1 LPEFPR
7 AKERREI
14 LFKHTNTDRMGF
26 TAIKMEFAANI
37 CGDIYESTSREWLET
52 NGIGGYA
59 ASTIS
64 GVHTRRYHGLLTA
77 AADPPLG
84 RIRTLSKFEEVLI
97 IGGLEFPLTTNRYPG
112 KFHPQGFQ
120 NIESFRLDPFPVW
133 NYYFEQFGIGVEKKI
148 FMVHGENTV
157 VCRWSLI
164 PGLKTVD
171 AEITLELRPL
181 LAYVD
186 YHSMRQASVDVDQ
199 SFIATKNCVW
209 MRPVAGAPEIYF
221 NHNAARVVETGD
233 WYRNFEYAIEE
244 ERGFDHREDLFQ
256 PFGMEF
262 DLKLRPAVAIVST
275 RQINYR
281 DADFFEESEVAR
293 REDLCEIAGADDEM
307 KKRLVLAADQF
318 IVSRGGGQ
326 TVIAGYP
333 WFSDW
338 GRDTMIALPGLTL
351 STNREG
357 IAKGILKEFSKHI
370 SEGMIPNRFP
380 DEGEM
385 PDYNTVDATLWFF
398 EAARAYAEKTGDLD
412 FIRQDLYEH
421 FREIIRIHRSGT
433 RYGIKV
439 DDDGLLNAG
448 VEGVQLTWMDAKYGD
463 EVFTPRIGKPVEIQA
478 LWYNALRTMESFAK
492 EFRDKKRARKY
503 ERFAKEA
510 RASFNRQ
517 FWNAEA
523 ECLYDVIRADQADGS
538 IRPNQIF
545 AVSLK
550 HSMLSHFRAKK
561 VVQTV
566 ERELYTPFGLRTLSP
581 SDPRYRSIYI
591 GSPYERD
598 SAYHQG
604 TTWAWL
610 MGAFIDSLR
619 KTYPKGRKLNR
630 YIDRIFETYLKH
642 TEQAGIGQ
650 ISEIFDG
657 GEPHSP
663 RGCFAQ
669 AWSVAEVLRVLKS
682 GR

>member
-1 LPEFPR
+1 
-7 AKERREI
+7 
-14 LFKHTNTDRMGF
+14 
-26 TAIKMEFAANI
+26 MEFAADI
-37 CGDIYESTSREWLET
+37 CSDVREGTSREWLET
-52 NGIGGYA
+52 NGIGGYSS
-59 ASTIS
+59 STIS

-84 RIRTLSKFEEVLI
+84 RVRTVSKFEEVVIVGNLR
-97 IGGLEFPLTTNRYPG
+97 FPLSSNRYPG
-112 KFHPQGFQ
+112 KFHPQGYRY
-120 NIESFRLDPFPVW
+120 IESFVLDPFPVW
-133 NYYFEQFGIGVEKKI
+133 RYFFEPLGIGVEKKI

-171 AEITLELRPL
+171 ADITLELRPL

-186 YHSMRQASVDVDQ
+186 YHSMRKVSKGVDL
-199 SFIATKNCVW
+199 SYLATGNCVW
-209 MRPVAGAPEIYF
+209 MRPVVDAPEIFF
-221 NHNAARVVETGD
+221 NHNAQNVAETGD
-233 WYRNFEYAIEE
+233 WYRNFEYLIEK
-244 ERGFDHREDLFQ
+244 ERGFDHHEDLFQ
-256 PFGMEF
+256 PFAMEF
-262 DLKLRPAVAIVST
+262 DLKSGPAVAIAST

-281 DADFFEESEVAR
+281 DADAFEESEIAR
-293 REDLCEIAGADDEM
+293 RDGLCEIAGADDEM

-318 IVSRGGGQ
+318 VAARGKGQ

-357 IAKGILKEFSKHI
+357 IAKGILKEFSMHI

-380 DEGEM
+380 DEGET
-385 PDYNTVDATLWFF
+385 PDYNTVDATLWYF

-412 FIRQDLYEH
+412 FIRQDLYDH
-421 FREIIRIHRSGT
+421 FREIIRKHRTGT
-433 RYGIKV
+433 RFGIKV
-439 DDDGLLNAG
+439 GEDGLLNAG

-478 LWYNALRTMESFAK
+478 LWYNALRTMEAFAR

-510 RASFNRQ
+510 RISFNRQ
-517 FWNAEA
+517 FWNVES
-523 ECLYDVIRADQADGS
+523 ECLYDVVREDQIDDS
-538 IRPNQIF
+538 IRPNQIL

-550 HSMLSHFRAKK
+550 YSMLSHFRAKK
-561 VVQTV
+561 VVQMV
-566 ERELYTPFGLRTLSP
+566 ERELYTPYGLRTLSP
-581 SDPRYRSIYI
+581 ADPRYRPIYI

-604 TTWAWL
+604 TAWAWL

-630 YIDRIFETYLKH
+630 YIGRIFETYFRQM
-642 TEQAGIGQ
+642 EEAGIGQ

-657 GEPHSP
+657 DEPHNP

-669 AWSVAEVLRVLKS
+669 AWSVAEILRVLS
-682 GR
+682 TERLVWRGD